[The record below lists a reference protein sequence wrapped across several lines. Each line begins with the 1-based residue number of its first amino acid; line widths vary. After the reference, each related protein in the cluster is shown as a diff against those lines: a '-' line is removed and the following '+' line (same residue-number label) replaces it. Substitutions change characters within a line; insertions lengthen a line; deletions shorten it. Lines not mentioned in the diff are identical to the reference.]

1 MADYEACSMS
11 LQARIDKEVKE
22 LEVYGNLKLV
32 IYQLRGEWENQDSRL
47 FHWHDQVFWWNQF
60 QSLAS
65 GR

>member
-1 MADYEACSMS
+1 MVDYEACSMS

-47 FHWHDQVFWWNQF
+47 FH
-60 QSLAS
+60 
-65 GR
+65 